1 MNWEKIFLLKQV
13 LNLEGYTEEI
23 TNGINAL
30 WPRTTIATAAVMNLL
45 GGESVANSS
54 RKPAIIA
61 DAAYYILQRD
71 AKTTSGNFF
80 MDDEVLLSE
89 GITNLDQY
97 AVKPG
102 TELTPDFFV

>member
-1 MNWEKIFLLKQV
+1 
-13 LNLEGYTEEI
+13 
-23 TNGINAL
+23 
-30 WPRTTIATAAVMNLL
+30 
-45 GGESVANSS
+45 
-54 RKPAIIA
+54 
-61 DAAYYILQRD
+61 
-71 AKTTSGNFF
+71 